1 MEAMRVDFDP
11 EVQAWY
17 MTLSDASVSRTVH
30 VSDEVVVDV
39 DAAGLVVGVE
49 FLVAPAA
56 IEPDVREALFERFP
70 LVRKA
75 LAELQ
80 AAVA

>member
-1 MEAMRVDFDP
+1 MRVDFDP

-17 MTLSDASVSRTVH
+17 LLLADAPVNKTVH
-30 VSDEVVVDV
+30 VSDEVAVDLAS
-39 DAAGLVVGVE
+39 DAGVVGVE

-56 IEPDVREALFERFP
+56 LDQQVREELFERFP
-70 LVRKA
+70 AVQTA
-75 LAELQ
+75 LAELH

>member
-1 MEAMRVDFDP
+1 MKAMRVDFDP

-17 MTLSDASVSRTVH
+17 LTLSDAPVAKTVH

-39 DAAGLVVGVE
+39 DASGAIVGVE
-49 FLVAPAA
+49 FLLAPAA
-56 IEPDVREALFERFP
+56 IEPSVREALFERFP
-70 LVRKA
+70 VVRTA
-75 LAELQ
+75 LAEFQ